1 MSPISPD
8 SAAIHRKR
16 DEMAA
21 FDALG
26 PLTRRI
32 ISESPCML
40 DARKI
45 SDAAGIPLDQLGLYD
60 EELSASIASMIEQEY
75 GSVI

>member
-1 MSPISPD
+1 MSKREKM
-8 SAAIHRKR
+8 ALRKKR

-26 PLTRRI
+26 PLTRRVV
-32 ISESPCML
+32 SEAPCML

-45 SDAAGIPLDQLGLYD
+45 SDSAGIPIDQLGLYD
-60 EELSASIASMIEQEY
+60 EELSASIAWMIEQEY
-75 GSVI
+75 GRVL

>member
-1 MSPISPD
+1 MSKREKM
-8 SAAIHRKR
+8 ALRKKR

-26 PLTRRI
+26 PLTRRVV
-32 ISESPCML
+32 SEAPCML

-45 SDAAGIPLDQLGLYD
+45 SDSAGIPIDQLGLYD
-60 EELSASIASMIEQEY
+60 EELSASIAWMIEQEY
-75 GSVI
+75 GRAL

>member
-1 MSPISPD
+1 M
-8 SAAIHRKR
+8 ALRKKR

-26 PLTRRI
+26 PLTRRVV
-32 ISESPCML
+32 SEAPCML

-45 SDAAGIPLDQLGLYD
+45 SDSAGIPIDQLGLYD
-60 EELSASIASMIEQEY
+60 EELSASIAWMIEQEY
-75 GSVI
+75 GRAL